1 MYLETYSADL
11 VQSLGVVV
19 SAVIIYFFGSNN
31 GAEVTEWNSFHLFD
45 PIATY
50 IFSILSLIAT
60 IPVIHNCYLLILE
73 SVPEH
78 VDLDSLRT
86 EFESIQG
93 VIDVHDIH
101 VWDLKPGK
109 TIVIAHVFAK
119 KDTER
124 YVLTRLTDLCRKKR
138 IYHSTFQV

>member
-1 MYLETYSADL
+1 MYLTTYSADL

-50 IFSILSLIAT
+50 IFSILSLLAT
-60 IPVIHNCYLLILE
+60 LPVIHNCYQLILE

-86 EFESIQG
+86 EF
-93 VIDVHDIH
+93 
-101 VWDLKPGK
+101 
-109 TIVIAHVFAK
+109 
-119 KDTER
+119 
-124 YVLTRLTDLCRKKR
+124 
-138 IYHSTFQV
+138 

>member
-1 MYLETYSADL
+1 MYASNYPADL
-11 VQSLGVVV
+11 VQSVGVVL
-19 SAVIIYFFGSNN
+19 SAIVIYFYGSNN
-31 GAEVTEWNSFHLFD
+31 GQEVTEWNAYHLFD

-50 IFSILSLIAT
+50 LFSILSLIAT
-60 IPVIHNCYLLILE
+60 LPVVRNCYYLIME
-73 SVPEH
+73 STPAH
-78 VDLDSLRT
+78 LNLDDLRR
-86 EFESIQG
+86 EFEKIEG

-109 TIVIAHVFAK
+109 TLMIAHVLAK

-124 YVLTRLTDLCRKKR
+124 GVLTRLTDLCRKKR